1 MAAAVTTATTEAC
14 ASARGVTAG
23 LAAVVITTEAA
34 GARAGLAAGL
44 IESARGLSVPVER
57 RVAPAGII
65 VNAAVSAGTAA
76 PSFAARAFTVHVVS
90 DTAFAAAA
98 VVIVAVVKGIAA
110 RVVTVV
116 VKNYGAAAPAYAPVA
131 PTPSEA
137 AVESDAEADSS
148 PIKRRAAPPDTWVG
162 VPTRPSGYGIPVHQ
176 PWIISGDIDHVGLS
190 RLDDDVRVLGLHGL
204 LRCVLQVA
212 GLLGFLAHHL
222 NRVHY
227 TLFLVVIS
235 VTQR

>member
-1 MAAAVTTATTEAC
+1 MAAAVTAATTAVKSAAAPAEAR
-14 ASARGVTAG
+14 ASAGGVTAG
-23 LAAVVITTEAA
+23 FAAMVITTEAA
-34 GARAGLAAGL
+34 GAGAGLAAGL

-57 RVAPAGII
+57 RVAPPGIM
-65 VNAAVSAGTAA
+65 
-76 PSFAARAFTVHVVS
+76 
-90 DTAFAAAA
+90 AAAA

-116 VKNYGAAAPAYAPVA
+116 VKNYGAATPAYAPVA

-176 PWIISGDIDHVGLS
+176 PWIISWDIDHVGLS

-222 NRVHY
+222 NRVHH